1 MRESS
6 APRPRRA
13 LGPVVGS
20 AIAVAA
26 WLAVAHSSGAGWVQA
41 LGALLTGI
49 LVVGLVGPAVP
60 LRRARCRVVAS
71 PSDGVAGRPVACT
84 IEVTTELVVRPIHP
98 PGPDVTTGGEH
109 QCQVT
114 IVPPHRGVLDRC
126 VVQLASAAPFGLL
139 WWTKR
144 VTLDLPRPLFVAPSL
159 SPDDVA
165 RPAGPEVP
173 GAASARVVHARV
185 GETRGARPYR
195 PGDLRSWV
203 HWPATAHTGGLMVRE
218 MEEPTEPPVT
228 VEAVL
233 PPDPDTAD
241 VQAAAV
247 LGSVARLLGAGRR
260 VVLVTIEAGG
270 AVSRPVGG
278 VLDAGRRLARA
289 LPQRP
294 PPGSGR

>member
-13 LGPVVGS
+13 LGPVAGS
-20 AIAVAA
+20 VIAVAA

-49 LVVGLVGPAVP
+49 LVVGLVGPALP

-71 PSDGVAGRPVACT
+71 PPDAVAGRPVECT
-84 IEVTTELVVRPIHP
+84 VEVTTALVVRPVHP
-98 PGPDVTTGGEH
+98 PGSDVATGRSR
-109 QCQVT
+109 QCALT
-114 IVPPHRGVLDRC
+114 IVPRHRGVLDRC
-126 VVQLASAAPFGLL
+126 VVELGSAAPFGLL

-144 VTLDLPRPLFVAPSL
+144 VTLDLPRPLLVAPRL
-159 SPDDVA
+159 APDDDA
-165 RPAGPEVP
+165 RPAGPEVR
-173 GAASARVVHARV
+173 GAPSPRVVPARV
-185 GETRGARPYR
+185 GDPRGARPYR

-203 HWPATAHTGGLMVRE
+203 HWPATAHTGNLMVRE
-218 MEEPTEPPVT
+218 MEESAAPPVT

-233 PPDPDTAD
+233 PADPDAAD

-247 LGSVARLLGAGRR
+247 LGSVARLLRAGRR
-260 VVLVTIEAGG
+260 VVLVTVEAGG

-278 VLDAGRRLARA
+278 IVDAGRRLARA

-294 PPGSGR
+294 PPRSGR